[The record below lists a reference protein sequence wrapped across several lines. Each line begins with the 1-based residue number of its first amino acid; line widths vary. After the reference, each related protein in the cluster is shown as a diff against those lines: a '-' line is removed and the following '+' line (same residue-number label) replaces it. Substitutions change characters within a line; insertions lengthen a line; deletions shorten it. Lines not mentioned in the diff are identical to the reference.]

1 MSITIRIKRGV
12 GTPSTLKQGELAFDE
27 TGQRLFIGSGV
38 GTGGNAASVVEL
50 TTPPAVLEDLA
61 NISVGSGAADGDV
74 LVYDGDTAEWVAQAI
89 TASSVAWDDVTSKP
103 TFATVAT
110 TGDYD
115 DLTGK
120 PTSLT
125 PTAHKAS
132 HATGG
137 ADALSPADIGA
148 AASSHTHAASDITSG
163 LATVATTGA
172 YADLS
177 GTPTLGTA
185 AASASTDFV
194 AASAVSAFGENLI
207 SEESA
212 ESARTTLG
220 LGSAATSATSAFA
233 AATHSHAWA
242 DITSGVPSDFT
253 PSSHTHGSI
262 SNDGK
267 IGSTAGLVVQTGASG
282 ALSTLTAGTSGQILM
297 QGSSGLEWGTAG
309 GVGTVTSVTAGTG
322 LSGGTIESSGTIAVT
337 YGTTASTACEGNDAR
352 LSDTRTPTDNTV
364 STAKLQ
370 DGAVTYAKIQDVS
383 ATDKI
388 LGRAT
393 AGAGDVEEITCTA
406 AGRAILDDADAAAQR
421 TTLGLGTAATSAS
434 TDFVAASA
442 LSTFGENFLSE
453 ESEESAR
460 YSLGIGSAGTFAS
473 SHFALA
479 THSHAWSDIT
489 SGVPSS
495 FTPSAHNHAVTLEI
509 SGFIESPEAKTY
521 VLSPA
526 IPAAITITQFKA
538 QTSAGTVDLAVHDDG
553 TLVTGCSLAD
563 AGTTLAELA
572 SAISESVAAGSKLA
586 LVVSDLQSSPADLAF
601 TVHYT
606 VASANNT

>member
-1 MSITIRIKRGV
+1 MATLNVPIRIKRGD
-12 GTPSTLKQGELAFDE
+12 GPPTQLRQGELAFDQE
-27 TGQRLFIGSGV
+27 NVKLYIGSGTEV
-38 GTGGNAASVVEL
+38 NGFAPNVVEL
-50 TTPPAVLEDLA
+50 TTPPVVLEQLA
-61 NISVGSGAADGDV
+61 DISVGSGAADGDV
-74 LVYDGDTAEWVAQAI
+74 LVYDGDTGDWVAQAI

-137 ADALSPADIGA
+137 ADALTPADIGA

-220 LGSAATSATSAFA
+220 LGSAAQSATSAFA
-233 AATHSHAWA
+233 A
-242 DITSGVPSDFT
+242 
-253 PSSHTHGSI
+253 
-262 SNDGK
+262 
-267 IGSTAGLVVQTGASG
+267 
-282 ALSTLTAGTSGQILM
+282 
-297 QGSSGLEWGTAG
+297 
-309 GVGTVTSVTAGTG
+309 
-322 LSGGTIESSGTIAVT
+322 
-337 YGTTASTACEGNDAR
+337 
-352 LSDTRTPTDNTV
+352 
-364 STAKLQ
+364 
-370 DGAVTYAKIQDVS
+370 
-383 ATDKI
+383 
-388 LGRAT
+388 
-393 AGAGDVEEITCTA
+393 
-406 AGRAILDDADAAAQR
+406 
-421 TTLGLGTAATSAS
+421 
-434 TDFVAASA
+434 
-442 LSTFGENFLSE
+442 
-453 ESEESAR
+453 
-460 YSLGIGSAGTFAS
+460 
-473 SHFALA
+473 A

-489 SGVPSS
+489 SGVPST
-495 FTPSAHNHAVTLEI
+495 FTPSAHSHTVTLEI

-601 TVHYT
+601 TIHYT
-606 VASANNT
+606 VTSANNT